1 MQVIKKTLAMLWP
14 RTQVLTA
21 AQNEATLTALL
32 AVMGGIILVVFAF
45 ALLNANASRTAAAS
59 SVAAEAKAAEM
70 ILQHDTNRVAL
81 LRTTNQ
87 SYTTATFYVVDKE
100 GIWKLPDSEEGW
112 AEKVMASRPE
122 GEQSHEWLF
131 PKDPD
136 FTRADQVLSLGTYTR
151 YNRVSMAEIVG
162 NADLAQQNHLAALR
176 GEWPVRDRY
185 HSDVRVLSEYY
196 LTRN

>member
-32 AVMGGIILVVFAF
+32 AVMGGMILIVFAF
-45 ALLNANASRTAAAS
+45 ALLNANASRTAAAAG
-59 SVAAEAKAAEM
+59 VAAEAKAAEM